1 MKRISTF
8 VGKTV
13 FATLLLSLQLLIAH
27 SQCIAPSM
35 IWKNSVLVTNTAG
48 IVGATYVFPEVTP
61 GVHAHVSITDIVGG
75 ATLSSIDDTLFGYS
89 NAWQPVVKTPATQAV
104 SESYI
109 SFSIKFYNN
118 STDSNMIHAT
128 CDDLH
133 KYDCA
138 QLSFIDIDGD
148 GQHVREFVSA
158 QGYDS
163 YTVANI
169 SILTLTETSSGP
181 GRKLK
186 AVGTYA
192 NYAGLDTSAW
202 ITNVNFNYRNIEEIR
217 DIQIGSITDANF
229 VVQDRYTCGYF
240 QQISMPDVIILPV
253 TYTSFTG
260 KYADKTVF
268 LDWKTEKEINA
279 AYFEVER
286 SFNSTTF
293 KTVGLV
299 LDGLAADKGK
309 TFYKFKDNSAELQG
323 KNYAY
328 YRLKQIDKD
337 GKFNYSTV
345 VAIVLKSSSS
355 NAIKMTVSPNPF
367 VEKVNVQF
375 FAVANG
381 LAELRVLNMNGQT
394 ILSKQSTISSG
405 YNSIQVSDLAKL
417 NAGIYIIQLVKDGV
431 VVENKKVV
439 KN

>member
-13 FATLLLSLQLLIAH
+13 FATLLLSLQLFIAH

-35 IWKNSVLVTNTAG
+35 IWKNAVLITDTAG
-48 IVGATYVFPEVTP
+48 AVGATYVFPEVTP

-75 ATLSSIDDTLFGYS
+75 ATLTNIDDTFYGYS
-89 NAWQPVVKTPATQAV
+89 NAWQPVVKTPTTQAV

-118 STDSNMIHAT
+118 SSDSNMIHAT
-128 CDDLH
+128 CNDMH

-138 QLSFIDIDGD
+138 QLSFIDVDGD

-163 YTVANI
+163 YTVANV

-192 NYAGLDTSAW
+192 NYVGLDTSAW
-202 ITNVNFNYRNIEEIR
+202 ITNVNFNYRNINEIR
-217 DIQIGSITDANF
+217 DVQVGSITDASF

-240 QQISMPDVIILPV
+240 QQISMPDVIMLPV
-253 TYTSFTG
+253 TYTSF
-260 KYADKTVF
+260 ADKTVF

-279 AYFEVER
+279 SYFEVER

-381 LAELRVLNMNGQT
+381 VAEVRVLNMNGQT

-405 YNSIQVSDLAKL
+405 SNNLQVNGLAKL
-417 NAGIYIIQLVKDGV
+417 NAGIYIIQLIKDGL
-431 VVENKKVV
+431 VVENNKIV

>member
-13 FATLLLSLQLLIAH
+13 FATLLLSLQLIIAN

-35 IWKNSVLVTNTAG
+35 IWKNPVLIADTAG
-48 IVGATYVFPEVTP
+48 TVDATYMFPEVTP
-61 GVHAHVSITDIVGG
+61 GVHAHVTIKDIVGG
-75 ATLSSIDDTLFGYS
+75 ASLTSIDDTLYGYS
-89 NAWQPVVKTPATQAV
+89 NAWQPVVKTPTVQGV
-104 SESYI
+104 SESYV
-109 SFSIKFYNN
+109 SFAIKFYDN
-118 STDSNMIHAT
+118 SSDVNANHSG
-128 CDDLH
+128 CKDEH
-133 KYDCA
+133 KYNCA
-138 QLSFIDIDGD
+138 QLSFIDVDGD

-169 SILTLTETSSGP
+169 SILTLTETGT
-181 GRKLK
+181 GTGKKLK
-186 AVGTYA
+186 AVGTYS

-202 ITNVNFNYRNIEEIR
+202 ITNINFKYRNIKEIKDVR
-217 DIQIGSITDANF
+217 VGSITDASF